1 PSESAPNSLAVRVRA
16 SPGHRPDHL
25 RGSRMGVGRC
35 LGNRTPCFTARIPA
49 DCSAAIRY
57 PAMRSRPVRDRM
69 HFRQRKRRDFITL
82 LGGAALA
89 WPLAARAQQVGRL
102 PTIGLLGV
110 GTASGWVYF
119 TGAFVQR
126 LRELGWIEGRTV
138 AIEYR
143 WAEGRRER
151 FSEIAAEF
159 VGLKVDVIVTGGDAA
174 AAAKQVTPVIPIV
187 FALGLDPL
195 GSGLV
200 ANLARPGGNVTGIS
214 FQSVDIA
221 GKRVELLHEIVPQ
234 LRRLA
239 ILANVG
245 NPQSVLE
252 MGAAQAAARML
263 GLEVS
268 TFEFRRSED
277 IVPAF
282 DALNGRVDAIYVC
295 GDALVY
301 INRNRI
307 NTLSVGLRLPT
318 MHLAR
323 EFIEAGGLMAYG
335 PSMQAQFRRAAQPL
349 TNHSQFDIVNS
360 GWLAGTVHVDSIERR
375 L

>member
-1 PSESAPNSLAVRVRA
+1 MASYIGRRKFLA
-16 SPGHRPDHL
+16 
-25 RGSRMGVGRC
+25 
-35 LGNRTPCFTARIPA
+35 T
-49 DCSAAIRY
+49 
-57 PAMRSRPVRDRM
+57 
-69 HFRQRKRRDFITL
+69 
-82 LGGAALA
+82 LGGAAA
-89 WPLAARAQQVGRL
+89 VWPLIARAQQAGRL

-119 TGAFVQR
+119 TGAFVHR

-151 FSEIAAEF
+151 FGEIAAEF
-159 VGLKVDVIVTGGDAA
+159 IALKVDVIVTGGDAA
-174 AAAKQVTPVIPIV
+174 AAAKQATSVIPIV

-200 ANLARPGGNVTGIS
+200 ANLARPGGNVTGLS
-214 FQSVDIA
+214 FQSIDIA

-234 LRRLA
+234 LRRLG
-239 ILANVG
+239 ILVNVG

-263 GLEVS
+263 GLEVA

-307 NTLSVGLRLPT
+307 NILSVGLRLPT
-318 MHLAR
+318 VHLAR
-323 EFIEAGGLMAYG
+323 EFIEAGGLMSYG
-335 PSMQAQFRRAAQPL
+335 PSMLAQFRRAAEFVDKILRGAKPADISVEQPTKFGEKAPL
-349 TNHSQFDIVNS
+349 LPT
-360 GWLAGTVHVDSIERR
+360 TV
-375 L
+375 

>member
-1 PSESAPNSLAVRVRA
+1 
-16 SPGHRPDHL
+16 
-25 RGSRMGVGRC
+25 M
-35 LGNRTPCFTARIPA
+35 
-49 DCSAAIRY
+49 AI
-57 PAMRSRPVRDRM
+57 
-69 HFRQRKRRDFITL
+69 HIGRRDFITL
-82 LGGAALA
+82 LGGAAVA
-89 WPLAARAQQVGRL
+89 WPLAARAQQGGRL

-110 GTASGWVYF
+110 GTAAGWVYF

-126 LRELGWIEGRTV
+126 LRELGWIERRTV

-159 VGLKVDVIVTGGDAA
+159 VRLKVDVIVTGGDAA
-174 AAAKQVTPVIPIV
+174 GAAKQATSEIPIV

-221 GKRVELLHEIVPQ
+221 GKRVELLHEIVPH

-263 GLEVS
+263 GLEVA
-268 TFEFRRSED
+268 TFEFRRPED

-307 NTLSVGLRLPT
+307 NTLSVGLRLAT
-318 MHLAR
+318 VHLAR
-323 EFIEAGGLMAYG
+323 EFIEAGGLMSYG
-335 PSMQAQFRRAAQPL
+335 PSMLAQFRRAAEFVDKILRGAKPADISVEQPTKFELVINL
-349 TNHSQFDIVNS
+349 TTAKAI
-360 GWLAGTVHVDSIERR
+360 GLTIPPTLLARADEVIE
-375 L
+375 

>member
-1 PSESAPNSLAVRVRA
+1 
-16 SPGHRPDHL
+16 
-25 RGSRMGVGRC
+25 M
-35 LGNRTPCFTARIPA
+35 
-49 DCSAAIRY
+49 
-57 PAMRSRPVRDRM
+57 M
-69 HFRQRKRRDFITL
+69 KRRDFITL
-82 LGGAALA
+82 LGGAAAA

-119 TGAFVQR
+119 TGAFVHR

-151 FSEIAAEF
+151 FGEIAAEF
-159 VGLKVDVIVTGGDAA
+159 IALKVDVIVTGGDAA
-174 AAAKQVTPVIPIV
+174 AAAKQATSVIPIV

-200 ANLARPGGNVTGIS
+200 ANLARPGGNVTGLS
-214 FQSVDIA
+214 FQSIDIA

-239 ILANVG
+239 ILVNVG

-263 GLEVS
+263 GLEVA

-307 NTLSVGLRLPT
+307 NILSVGLRLPT
-318 MHLAR
+318 AHLAR
-323 EFIEAGGLMAYG
+323 EFIEAGGLMSYG
-335 PSMQAQFRRAAQPL
+335 PSMLAQFRRAAEFVDKILRGAKPAGISVEQPTKFELVINL
-349 TNHSQFDIVNS
+349 TTAKAIGLTIPPSL
-360 GWLAGTVHVDSIERR
+360 LARADEVIE
-375 L
+375 

>member
-1 PSESAPNSLAVRVRA
+1 
-16 SPGHRPDHL
+16 
-25 RGSRMGVGRC
+25 
-35 LGNRTPCFTARIPA
+35 
-49 DCSAAIRY
+49 
-57 PAMRSRPVRDRM
+57 
-69 HFRQRKRRDFITL
+69 
-82 LGGAALA
+82 
-89 WPLAARAQQVGRL
+89 
-102 PTIGLLGV
+102 
-110 GTASGWVYF
+110 
-119 TGAFVQR
+119 
-126 LRELGWIEGRTV
+126 
-138 AIEYR
+138 
-143 WAEGRRER
+143 
-151 FSEIAAEF
+151 
-159 VGLKVDVIVTGGDAA
+159 
-174 AAAKQVTPVIPIV
+174 VTPVIPIV

-200 ANLARPGGNVTGIS
+200 ANLARPGGNVTGVS

-221 GKRVELLHEIVPQ
+221 GKRVELLHEIVPH

-239 ILANVG
+239 ILVNVG

-263 GLEVS
+263 GLEVA

-318 MHLAR
+318 VHLAR
-323 EFIEAGGLMAYG
+323 EFIEAGGLVSYG
-335 PSMQAQFRRAAQPL
+335 PSMLAQFRRAAELVDKILRGAKPSDISVEQPTKFELAINL
-349 TNHSQFDIVNS
+349 TTAKAI
-360 GWLAGTVHVDSIERR
+360 GLTIPPTLLARADEVIE
-375 L
+375 